1 MTAYRPRAYYH
12 VLVGICILLLTG
24 LVFLVDLMLPMI
36 SEKPDPCATF
46 AEHHDMDLAANVQDV
61 IINGSTRNRLLL
73 HQDGKTIQVDGVH
86 PALKGRI
93 QIGDSI
99 RKLPGSLMAEVR
111 FQQRGWRT
119 VQLFPDAPECATPTP
134 PPHQ

>member
-1 MTAYRPRAYYH
+1 MTASRPRAYYH
-12 VLVGICILLLTG
+12 VLFGIWILLITG

-36 SEKPDPCATF
+36 SESSDPCATF
-46 AEHHDMDLAANVQDV
+46 ADLRDMRLAADVQDV
-61 IINGSTRNRLLL
+61 IMNGNTRNRLLL
-73 HQDGKTIQVDGVH
+73 RQDGKTIQVDGIH

-111 FQQRGWRT
+111 FQQRSWQS